1 MKTNIEFGK
10 DISLK
15 ELQEKYKKESE
26 NLNNVNSNT
35 STCPTCKQEIKNENL
50 IKALTI
56 TYKKNVNKIEEKVK
70 TLKLETQELINKKNS
85 QLEKYK
91 IAKTPEM
98 QRLEKK
104 KNEIK
109 EKIDYIRKE
118 KSEIDLKN
126 SEITLKHN
134 QIIDAKSKLEALG
147 KREEEINCQI
157 EKNNRQLKIA
167 IRLNLLMID
176 EQMKKVRQYLDK
188 VTIEFSKVDEETGE
202 ILDIYN
208 IKYNGR
214 EYEKLS
220 RSYKLRA
227 DLEIAQ
233 LINKVTKINSPIF
246 IDDAE
251 SITDIKTSIESQI
264 IISIVLKYNE
274 LEILYSYPEV
284 LNRKKESINKQIEQ
298 SNELLINAA

>member
-1 MKTNIEFGK
+1 
-10 DISLK
+10 
-15 ELQEKYKKESE
+15 
-26 NLNNVNSNT
+26 
-35 STCPTCKQEIKNENL
+35 
-50 IKALTI
+50 
-56 TYKKNVNKIEEKVK
+56 
-70 TLKLETQELINKKNS
+70 
-85 QLEKYK
+85 
-91 IAKTPEM
+91 
-98 QRLEKK
+98 
-104 KNEIK
+104 
-109 EKIDYIRKE
+109 
-118 KSEIDLKN
+118 
-126 SEITLKHN
+126 
-134 QIIDAKSKLEALG
+134 
-147 KREEEINCQI
+147 
-157 EKNNRQLKIA
+157 
-167 IRLNLLMID
+167 MID

-251 SITDIKTSIESQI
+251 SITDIQTSIESQI